1 MGIMVLSS
9 NTKKKILDSLE
20 NKLDMI
26 SSKTQITKRE
36 IGIIIRLFHSMMPVL
51 PLLTVLFVSKKLVL
65 FHIIFLIMIMTLFYF
80 FNGCLLSLLEYRL
93 IKDDYSVAD
102 PFLKLI
108 LVEISNETR
117 KKYTIITFIGIL
129 LYFIF
134 VYNVKK

>member
-1 MGIMVLSS
+1 MVLSS
-9 NTKKKILDSLE
+9 NTKKKILDLLE

-108 LVEISNETR
+108 LVEITNETR

>member
-1 MGIMVLSS
+1 MVLSS

-108 LVEISNETR
+108 LVEITNETR
-117 KKYTIITFIGIL
+117 KKYTIITLIGIL

>member
-1 MGIMVLSS
+1 MVLSS

-20 NKLDMI
+20 NKFDMI

-65 FHIIFLIMIMTLFYF
+65 FHIIILIMIMTLFYF

-102 PFLKLI
+102 PFLNLI
-108 LVEISNETR
+108 LVEITNETR